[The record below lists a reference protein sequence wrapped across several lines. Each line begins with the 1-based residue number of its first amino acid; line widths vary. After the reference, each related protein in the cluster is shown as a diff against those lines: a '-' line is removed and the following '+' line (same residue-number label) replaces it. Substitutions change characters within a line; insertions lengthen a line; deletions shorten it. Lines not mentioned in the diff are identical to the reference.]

1 MKKRVLS
8 VLLAAAM
15 LSTLLAGCEKKPEAA
30 ADGTEAA
37 GGDVVTIGVFEP
49 ASGDNGAGGKQE
61 RRQQAGHC
69 PFPSSRHSFRFIFHV
84 AHARRLPSW

>member
-30 ADGTEAA
+30 ADWNRG
-37 GGDVVTIGVFEP
+37 
-49 ASGDNGAGGKQE
+49 SQ
-61 RRQQAGHC
+61 R
-69 PFPSSRHSFRFIFHV
+69 
-84 AHARRLPSW
+84 